1 MSLEHVETLS
11 VLTPS
16 FNYVDYVGTCIDSVR
31 LQESSIDVQHVI
43 VDDGSTDA
51 SWDVIRAKHPN
62 WRRDCVR
69 QPNAGL
75 AATLNRALAIA
86 TGDWLLWLNAD
97 DFLLPDALR
106 LAEQAIRRVPDADI
120 IFGDTVFVD
129 ETSRLIRLVAQPV
142 FDRRLLEGGYNC
154 FHTPSVL
161 WRRALLTAGRGWDES
176 LSLLLDLDLW
186 LTITGGETVV
196 VKIDAPLSAF
206 RRHPRQISATRRD
219 TDIDEVKRVAA
230 QHDLPGLARVA
241 ANASTARSTWPSKL
255 LHGWLKVIEGCW
267 WREWGMKRWRG
278 RRMDWTNGPA
288 IPSTSGDHVGM
299 SVRRSGPNRA

>member
-1 MSLEHVETLS
+1 MTLKHVATLS

-16 FNYVDYVGTCIDSVR
+16 FNYVNYVGTCIDSVLR
-31 LQESSIDVQHVI
+31 QESAIAVQHVI

-62 WRRDCVR
+62 WERDCVR

-75 AATLNRALAIA
+75 AATLNRALAKA
-86 TGDWLLWLNAD
+86 TGEWLLWLNAD

-106 LAEQAIRRVPDADI
+106 LAEQAIRQVPEADI

-129 ETSRLIRLVAQPV
+129 ESSRLLRLVAQPV

-161 WRRALLTAGRGWDES
+161 WRRALLPAGRGWDES

-186 LTITGGETVV
+186 LTITAGETVV
-196 VKIDAPLSAF
+196 VKVDAPLSAF

-219 TDIDEVKRVAA
+219 SDVDEANRVAA

-241 ANASTARSTWPSKL
+241 ANTWRPTWPSRI
-255 LHGWLKVIEGCW
+255 LHGWLKVVEGGW
-267 WREWGMKRWRG
+267 SREWGMRRWRG
-278 RRMDWTNGPA
+278 RRMDWTNGPGT
-288 IPSTSGDHVGM
+288 PPLFGDNVGM